1 MFCLALLVSDPKA
14 TSRCLQ
20 SLGRA
25 ALSVKCAA
33 EIPVCQFK
41 WHSPSSDACVFKSA
55 AKCGKQGMCSY
66 PLWREQVSGAGE
78 QCNILE
84 RPKGK
89 QHGGFLPLL
98 SSINLLAFFSAFAA
112 CWLPRALT
120 ARQTSKYSI
129 SIAVQQLKN
138 SIAGEGGSYSSPSH
152 LWCRGVYLSLSSPQ
166 ALNVH
171 HGQGFCSSQA
181 QILAVAKYVTDGSSE
196 KQLLEVLACYFT
208 SKRYEGS
215 YQKKKKCW
223 QKCAGGLM
231 KTTRV
236 ETVQMKSL

>member
-41 WHSPSSDACVFKSA
+41 WHSPSSNACVFKSA

-78 QCNILE
+78 QYNILE

-98 SSINLLAFFSAFAA
+98 SSINLLAFFFLHL
-112 CWLPRALT
+112 LPAGFLVHLLT

-129 SIAVQQLKN
+129 SIAVQELQD
-138 SIAGEGGSYSSPSH
+138 SIAGERGSHSSPSH
-152 LWCRGVYLSLSSPQ
+152 SWCRGVYLSLSCPQ

-171 HGQGFCSSQA
+171 RGQGFCSSQA
-181 QILAVAKYVTDGSSE
+181 QILEVAKYVTDESSE

-208 SKRYEGS
+208 GKQYEGS
-215 YQKKKKCW
+215 YQIK
-223 QKCAGGLM
+223 
-231 KTTRV
+231 
-236 ETVQMKSL
+236 